1 MKMLQLTTF
10 NDGELFINMDKKAL
24 VATWDIYKKKEPDS
38 TELEFVG
45 THVEF
50 EGNNSYP
57 LVKERPAEIWRKI
70 QELMSCE
77 EDYIKVMIP
86 NFHVDEDEE

>member
-10 NDGELFINMDKKAL
+10 NNGELLINMDKKAL
-24 VATWDIYKKKEPDS
+24 VATWDNYKKIETDS

-45 THVEF
+45 TYVEF

-70 QELMSCE
+70 QELSCE
-77 EDYIKVMIP
+77 EDHKEVMIP
-86 NFHVDEDEE
+86 DFHVDEDEE